1 MSATAH
7 DMISLRGIGK
17 TYASPGGA
25 FQALAAIDLTICRG
39 EFVAVVGQSGSGK
52 STLLNLLGGIDRPSN
67 GQIHID
73 GEALHALPEKALSAW
88 RGRTVG
94 IVFQF
99 FQLLPTLTAAENVML
114 PMDFGKRWPTRERR
128 PRALDLLARLGVADQ
143 ADKLPGASSGGQ
155 QQRVAVARALAHEPA
170 VLLLDEPF
178 GALDAKIRVELR
190 ETVRAVQQRI
200 GMTTILVTHD
210 QEEAFALADRMGVM
224 QMGRLLETGSPE
236 ELYRH
241 PTTRFVARFLGAAN
255 LFLGEVSDQGL
266 RLGTAVLAP
275 QRASV
280 AATLGNEA
288 VLLVRP
294 EDIEIAARSGA
305 PLSPPASLMSAK

>member
-1 MSATAH
+1 MTLPSNMSATAH

-155 QQRVAVARALAHEPA
+155 QQRVAVARALANAPA
-170 VLLLDEPF
+170 ILLADEPT
-178 GALDAKIRVELR
+178 GNLDSHTSQGLLTLFAELAR
-190 ETVRAVQQRI
+190 DGQ
-200 GMTTILVTHD
+200 TIVMVTH
-210 QEEAFALADRMGVM
+210 EHAAIRHATRVVTLAD
-224 QMGRLLETGSPE
+224 GRIVNG
-236 ELYRH
+236 
-241 PTTRFVARFLGAAN
+241 
-255 LFLGEVSDQGL
+255 D
-266 RLGTAVLAP
+266 
-275 QRASV
+275 
-280 AATLGNEA
+280 
-288 VLLVRP
+288 
-294 EDIEIAARSGA
+294 RSIHG
-305 PLSPPASLMSAK
+305 